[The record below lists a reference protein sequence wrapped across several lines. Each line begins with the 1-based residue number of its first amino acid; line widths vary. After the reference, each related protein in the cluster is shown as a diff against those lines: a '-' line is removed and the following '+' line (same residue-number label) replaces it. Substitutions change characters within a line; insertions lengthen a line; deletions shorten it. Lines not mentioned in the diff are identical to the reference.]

1 MEKIRIPDTELEL
14 SPIGFGCVNAGLKWD
29 KKEADYLFDAFLDM
43 GGNVYDTARVYS
55 DWIPPEIGRSE
66 RVLGDWIARSKK
78 REQMIVITKG
88 GHPDMTC
95 SSPDRHKSRVSREEM
110 RRDVDLSLKTLRT
123 DYIDIYFYHRDNE
136 SIPTEELIETMEE
149 FVKAGKIRYYAC
161 SNWTTQ
167 RMEAADKYCQEK
179 GYRGFVANQALYNV
193 GYSYMNPLA
202 DDTMLSI
209 DTPMQ
214 RYHEKNSRNLA
225 MPYMGVCGGFFNKLL
240 KEGEQSVKDSPYY
253 TEGNMRMAQQIK
265 HIMGKYQVTAT
276 QAVLG
281 FFTCQ
286 DFACLPLYGPRDV
299 ESLQEAC
306 KTFDAS
312 FTKEDYMLE

>member
-1 MEKIRIPDTELEL
+1 
-14 SPIGFGCVNAGLKWD
+14 
-29 KKEADYLFDAFLDM
+29 
-43 GGNVYDTARVYS
+43 
-55 DWIPPEIGRSE
+55 
-66 RVLGDWIARSKK
+66 
-78 REQMIVITKG
+78 
-88 GHPDMTC
+88 MTC